1 MASSSSQ
8 EGSSSVTPAANPPQ
22 ALPNIYQSIMSR
34 PPNSPLSSAHYTAE
48 AALHRPVSLY
58 GSREGR
64 ATNNPAGP
72 LLSDCG
78 NINVNNDGGSGN
90 TTSPPID
97 MTLGALTMRSL
108 PYPQPWSR
116 TNASP
121 GEVPPNFNWL
131 SESCGGK
138 AVSGVIGGE

>member
-1 MASSSSQ
+1 M
-8 EGSSSVTPAANPPQ
+8 
-22 ALPNIYQSIMSR
+22 
-34 PPNSPLSSAHYTAE
+34 
-48 AALHRPVSLY
+48 HRPVSLY

-138 AVSGVIGGE
+138 AAIGVIGGECYQFTRCKIIFFAYIRHELQNCTSLHFLILYLC

>member
-1 MASSSSQ
+1 M
-8 EGSSSVTPAANPPQ
+8 
-22 ALPNIYQSIMSR
+22 
-34 PPNSPLSSAHYTAE
+34 
-48 AALHRPVSLY
+48 HRPVSLY
-58 GSREGR
+58 GSGEGR
-64 ATNNPAGP
+64 ATNTPAGP
-72 LLSDCG
+72 LLSDAG
-78 NINVNNDGGSGN
+78 DKNGDNNINGSGSAS
-90 TTSPPID
+90 TTTAPMD

-138 AVSGVIGGE
+138 AAIGVIGGE